1 MKLKKIKP
9 PDISGQLKA
18 TIHVTGKLGF
28 SIGAIKAMNI
38 GDNNYIQIAQNSENQ
53 DDDNL
58 YVFLTKKPD
67 EETMKINKAG
77 NYYYVNTKALFDS
90 LEIDYRRKKIMFD
103 IIEIEYEGE
112 RVFKLVR
119 REKDRKKVK

>member
-1 MKLKKIKP
+1 MKLEIIKP
-9 PDISGQLKA
+9 PDSAGLMKA

-38 GDNNYIQIAQNSENQ
+38 GDNNYIQIAQNSEDKEDN
-53 DDDNL
+53 NL
-58 YVFLTKKPD
+58 YIFVTKKQS
-67 EETMKINKAG
+67 EKTMKINKAG

-90 LEIDYRRKKIMFD
+90 LEIDYRKKKVMFD

-112 RVFKLVR
+112 RVFKLIR
-119 REKDRKKVK
+119 RERDRKRTK